1 MFFANKKLDQKILL
15 LENEINELK
24 NSLLLKDETIVEMKK
39 EYEQKIE
46 KNSEVN
52 EKQVE
57 LFKEIAAH
65 SQEEG
70 LVVFDENNKLF
81 YTNKIANI
89 NIKDYSVI
97 LKAVL
102 ENSNRLVMEDC
113 EANIEVKK
121 HNKGTSKN

>member
-52 EKQVE
+52 E
-57 LFKEIAAH
+57 
-65 SQEEG
+65 
-70 LVVFDENNKLF
+70 NKL
-81 YTNKIANI
+81 N
-89 NIKDYSVI
+89 YS
-97 LKAVL
+97 
-102 ENSNRLVMEDC
+102 
-113 EANIEVKK
+113 KK
-121 HNKGTSKN
+121 